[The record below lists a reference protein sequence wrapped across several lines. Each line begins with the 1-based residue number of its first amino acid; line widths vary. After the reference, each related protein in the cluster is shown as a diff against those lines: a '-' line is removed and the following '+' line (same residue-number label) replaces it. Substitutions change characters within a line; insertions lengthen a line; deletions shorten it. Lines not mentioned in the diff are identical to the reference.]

1 MKSSVKIVHA
11 MRKNSHI
18 TAVELAAL
26 IGISERAIWKNIA
39 KLKAAGEILRVG
51 SDVDGEW
58 KVLK

>member
-1 MKSSVKIVHA
+1 

-39 KLKAAGEILRVG
+39 KLKVAGEILSVG